1 MKTIRHL
8 RGVWKGKKKK
18 KPELYSNFALSLASA
33 VTRAV
38 WETGCLEI
46 GTGGVSGIALGTYFW
61 EKSICIQLA
70 QLLQSC
76 MSVVEVKLGA

>member
-8 RGVWKGKKKK
+8 RGVWKGKKKEK
-18 KPELYSNFALSLASA
+18 SRTLLKFCFVTGFSSDYSCLGIRLS
-33 VTRAV
+33 RDND
-38 WETGCLEI
+38 W
-46 GTGGVSGIALGTYFW
+46 GVSGMALGTYFW
-61 EKSICIQLA
+61 EKLICIQLG